1 MSVAVSLPAQSA
13 AKSGPDGDAILAGG
27 VLVLLGVMLVPLPQ
41 VVLDLL
47 ITGNL
52 ALSLLVLVTVLRAR
66 EPLEFSTFPSILLFA
81 TLWRLSLNVASA
93 RLILLEGDAGAVI
106 HAFGQFVVG
115 GNIFVGGVIFLI
127 LIVVQFVVITKG
139 ATRVSEVAAR
149 FTLDALPGKQMAIDA
164 DLAAGHIRE
173 DQARERRAAV
183 SREAEFH
190 GAMDGA
196 SKFVRGDAV
205 AGLLITAIN
214 IVGGIVMGLSDG
226 MGVMEALQKYAVLT
240 IGDGLVTQIP
250 ALLVSTAAGIITV
263 KSSSHSSL
271 STDLAGELLSRP
283 GVLGTVAAMTLALG
297 LAPGIPVLPFLAVG
311 GAAAAVMALR
321 RSTLATDEARTTAQ
335 EQATAATEAGSS
347 AEPADAVK
355 DALQVDRLSLELGY
369 SLVPMADTASGGTV
383 VERIALLRK
392 QVASEWG
399 WMVPPVRVKES
410 LTLPPDGYRVLI
422 AGHEVASGA
431 LQPGRY
437 LAIGPAEATATLE
450 GTPTTEPAFGV
461 PAAWVREEDRAIA
474 ELRGCTVVDPTT
486 VLLTHLGEV
495 VRAQAAELLSRDD
508 VQALL
513 EQLKKHAPA
522 VVSEAWPALVS
533 LGEVQRVLAALLRDR
548 VPIRLLAPIL
558 EALADQAPRGKD
570 PTALVEAAR
579 GRVARAV
586 VAPHLDGEGRLLVI
600 TLDPRVERRLSDG
613 LTPRPGAPDPGLDG
627 PFLHGLVEGIVAET
641 KRAAER
647 PGGRDPVLVVQ
658 AALRPKLGELLR
670 STLPRLSVLSYAE
683 LGGARRVESVGVV
696 KPLEGGA

>member
-1 MSVAVSLPAQSA
+1 MSAAVSISSTSA

-27 VLVLLGVMLVPLPQ
+27 LLVLLGVMLVPLPQ

-47 ITGNL
+47 ITANL

-66 EPLEFSTFPSILLFA
+66 EPLEFSTFPSVLLFA

-106 HAFGQFVVG
+106 HAFGHLVIG
-115 GNIFVGGVIFLI
+115 GNIFVGGVVFLI
-127 LIVVQFVVITKG
+127 LVVVQFVVITKG

-173 DQARERRAAV
+173 DQARARRAAV

-214 IVGGIVMGLSDG
+214 IIGGIIVGLSNG
-226 MGVMEALQKYAVLT
+226 LGVMEALQKYAVLT
-240 IGDGLVTQIP
+240 VGDGLVTQVP
-250 ALLVSTAAGIITV
+250 ALLISVAAGIITV
-263 KSSSHSSL
+263 KSSSNSSL
-271 STDLAGELLSRP
+271 SADLGSELLSRP
-283 GVLGTVAAMTLALG
+283 GLLGTVAAMVLTMA
-297 LAPGIPVLPFLAVG
+297 LAPGIPKLPFLAVG
-311 GAAAAVMALR
+311 GAAAALMSMR
-321 RSTLATDEARTTAQ
+321 RATQAAEAVAGQ
-335 EQATAATEAGSS
+335 QAATS
-347 AEPADAVK
+347 AEGATPADPVDAVQ
-355 DALQVDRLSLELGY
+355 DALQVDRLTLELGY
-369 SLVPMADTASGGTV
+369 SLVPMADATTGGTV

-392 QVASEWG
+392 QVAGEWG

-410 LTLPPDGYRVLI
+410 LALPPDGYRVLI
-422 AGHEVASGA
+422 AGHEVAAGSI
-431 LQPGRY
+431 QPARY
-437 LAIGPAEATATLE
+437 LAIGPAEATAALE

-461 PAAWVREEDRAIA
+461 PAAWIREEDRALA

-486 VLLTHLGEV
+486 VLVTHLGEV
-495 VRAQAAELLSRDD
+495 VRAQAPELLSRDD

-513 EQLKKHAPA
+513 EQLKRHAPA
-522 VVSEAWPALVS
+522 VVSEAWPTLVS

-548 VPIRLLAPIL
+548 VPIRQLAPIL

-570 PTALVEAAR
+570 PAALVEAAR

-600 TLDPRVERRLSDG
+600 TLDPRVERRLVDG
-613 LTPRPGAPDPGLDG
+613 LTPRPGAAAAEAGLDG
-627 PFLHGLVEGIVAET
+627 PFLHGLVEGIAAET
-641 KRAAER
+641 RRAAER

-658 AALRPKLGELLR
+658 AALRPKLGDLLR
-670 STLPRLSVLSYAE
+670 STLPRLAVLSYAE

-696 KPLEGGA
+696 KPLAEGA